1 MSRKKSVFKNMGS
14 GFSNLKRF
22 FWNSP
27 EIVRFEIPFIL
38 TADGLIAPGDPLV
51 MIIIEIHYSSL
62 NFKVPL
68 PHKLVSW
75 RLNVRTWP
83 LALGA
88 FYRILTMER
97 KWQEPPG
104 GGGADLWS
112 QSDLQNLS
120 FRVLRRK
127 PCLCRYNTIMIVQWR
142 IQTFRR
148 GWGGWGSSRPWDKG
162 GRSFS
167 FSFNPSF
174 SLVPRSPSFQCK
186 TEWDLGPRFPIFL
199 LLAAISPVLCRFLK
213 ATLLVRILP

>member
-1 MSRKKSVFKNMGS
+1 
-14 GFSNLKRF
+14 
-22 FWNSP
+22 
-27 EIVRFEIPFIL
+27 
-38 TADGLIAPGDPLV
+38 

-104 GGGADLWS
+104 GGEGQTYDLS
-112 QSDLQNLS
+112 LN
-120 FRVLRRK
+120 FK
-127 PCLCRYNTIMIVQWR
+127 TCRFGY
-142 IQTFRR
+142 
-148 GWGGWGSSRPWDKG
+148 WGGSHVSVGIILSWLCSGTSKPSDRGGGGHPDPDIRGG

-174 SLVPRSPSFQCK
+174 SLVPRSPTFQCK
-186 TEWDLGPRFPIFL
+186 TEWDLGTRLPIFL

>member
-1 MSRKKSVFKNMGS
+1 
-14 GFSNLKRF
+14 
-22 FWNSP
+22 
-27 EIVRFEIPFIL
+27 
-38 TADGLIAPGDPLV
+38 

-104 GGGADLWS
+104 GGGEGQTYDLSLNFKTCRFGYWEGS
-112 QSDLQNLS
+112 NVSVGIILSWLCSGGSKPSD
-120 FRVLRRK
+120 
-127 PCLCRYNTIMIVQWR
+127 
-142 IQTFRR
+142 R
-148 GWGGWGSSRPWDKG
+148 GGGGHPDPDIRGGG

-186 TEWDLGPRFPIFL
+186 TEWDLGTRLPIFL

>member
-1 MSRKKSVFKNMGS
+1 
-14 GFSNLKRF
+14 
-22 FWNSP
+22 
-27 EIVRFEIPFIL
+27 
-38 TADGLIAPGDPLV
+38 

-104 GGGADLWS
+104 GGGEGQTYDLS
-112 QSDLQNLS
+112 LN
-120 FRVLRRK
+120 FK
-127 PCLCRYNTIMIVQWR
+127 TCRFGY
-142 IQTFRR
+142 
-148 GWGGWGSSRPWDKG
+148 WGGSHVSVGIILSWLCSGGSKPSDRG
-162 GRSFS
+162 GGGHPDPEIRGGGGWSFS
-167 FSFNPSF
+167 FSFNPSV
-174 SLVPRSPSFQCK
+174 SLLPRSPTFQCK
-186 TEWDLGPRFPIFL
+186 TEWDLDTRLPIFL

>member
-1 MSRKKSVFKNMGS
+1 
-14 GFSNLKRF
+14 
-22 FWNSP
+22 
-27 EIVRFEIPFIL
+27 
-38 TADGLIAPGDPLV
+38 

-83 LALGA
+83 LALRA

-104 GGGADLWS
+104 GGGRGRLMISVWISKPVVSGTEEEAMSLSVLHYHDCAVADP
-112 QSDLQNLS
+112 D
-120 FRVLRRK
+120 
-127 PCLCRYNTIMIVQWR
+127 
-142 IQTFRR
+142 IQID
-148 GWGGWGSSRPWDKG
+148 GGAGGWSSRPWDKGAGG

-186 TEWDLGPRFPIFL
+186 TEWDLGTRLLIFL